1 MKIHDRNVYSNDKL
15 LAQNSAK
22 IQLEFC
28 RHNVEY
34 LRKVDRNNKMENVLT
49 SFEGMRKRNESF
61 SPNQLKYIDG
71 IYEAIWKGADFPSVP
86 MHIDKKKKGI
96 RY

>member
-1 MKIHDRNVYSNDKL
+1 MKIRDRNVYSNDKL

-28 RHNVEY
+28 RLNVEY
-34 LRKVDRNNKMENVLT
+34 LRKVDRNSKMGKALT
-49 SFEGMRKRNESF
+49 SFEEMRKRNESF

-71 IYEAIWKGADFPSVP
+71 IYEAIWKGSDFPSVP
-86 MHIDKKKKGI
+86 MHIDKKKKGL